1 MRKELRNAQLTNFE
15 TYLMYKDECE
25 MTASNVFSIKP
36 KDENLNLIIDIDNV
50 NNTLL
55 YDGSIAWFVDEVL
68 GLLALPYASTGRY
81 DVNDYPT
88 EIKVF
93 SRNGT
98 YRRTLKQGEFVIMYD
113 NSKKISILKYVR
125 QYAKRLANVT
135 RTIDINVDQ
144 QKTPR
149 VWKTTS
155 EKQKTLEDLLYNVKE
170 NVENVMAFEDLDL
183 NDFDCVVAPA
193 PFVADKV
200 RLEKEAIWNEFLRF
214 IGVANLTVQKK
225 ERNIKDEILASQGGT
240 IASRFNRYNP
250 RLKAIKDIKEK
261 FGIDLLLEY
270 YDGEPSSEE
279 PKENE
284 NNDNQEGVEFNV

>member
-1 MRKELRNAQLTNFE
+1 MRKELRNSQLCNID
-15 TYLMYKDECE
+15 TYMMYRDECE

-36 KDENLNLIIDIDNV
+36 KDKKIKLLIDMDNV

-55 YDGSIAWFVDEVL
+55 YNGSVAWFVDDVL
-68 GLLALPYASTGRY
+68 GLIALPYTNMGSL
-81 DVNDYPT
+81 DVNGYPT
-88 EIKVF
+88 VIDVF
-93 SRNGT
+93 GNGN
-98 YRRTLKQGEFVIMYD
+98 YHRRLHSGEFVIMFD

-125 QYAKRLANVT
+125 QYAERLASAT
-135 RTIDINVDQ
+135 RCVDVNIEQ

-149 VWKTTS
+149 IWKTTS
-155 EKQKTLEDLLYNVKE
+155 EKQKTLEDLLFNVKE

-250 RLKAIKDIKEK
+250 RLKAINDIKEK
-261 FGIDLLLEY
+261 FGIELVLEY

-279 PKENE
+279 QKENE
-284 NNDNQEGVEFNV
+284 NNDNQEGVENNV

>member
-1 MRKELRNAQLTNFE
+1 MRKQLRNAQLTNFE

-25 MTASNVFSIKP
+25 MTATNVFSIKP
-36 KDENLNLIIDIDNV
+36 KDKNLNLIIDIDNV

-68 GLLALPYASTGRY
+68 GLLALPYTSTGRY

-125 QYAKRLANVT
+125 QYAKRLANLT
-135 RTIDINVDQ
+135 RTIDIKVDQ

-155 EKQKTLEDLLYNVKE
+155 EKQKTLENLLYNVKE

-183 NDFDCVVAPA
+183 NDFDCVVATA
-193 PFVADKV
+193 PFVADKF
-200 RLEKEAIWNEFLRF
+200 RLEKEAILNEFLIF

>member
-1 MRKELRNAQLTNFE
+1 MRKELRNSQLCNID
-15 TYLMYKDECE
+15 TYMMYRDECE

-36 KDENLNLIIDIDNV
+36 KDKNQNLLIDIDNV

-55 YDGSIAWFVDEVL
+55 YNGSIAWFVDDVL
-68 GLLALPYASTGRY
+68 GLLALPYTNMGSL
-81 DVNDYPT
+81 DVNGYPT
-88 EIKVF
+88 VIDV
-93 SRNGT
+93 NGMGN
-98 YRRTLKQGEFVIMYD
+98 YHRRLHNGEFVIMFD

-125 QYAKRLANVT
+125 QYAERLASAT
-135 RTIDINVDQ
+135 RCADINVDQ

-261 FGIDLLLEY
+261 FGIDLVLEY

>member
-55 YDGSIAWFVDEVL
+55 YDGAIAWFVDEVL
-68 GLLALPYASTGRY
+68 GLLALPFSSTGKY

-88 EIKVF
+88 EIRVF

-98 YRRTLKQGEFVIMYD
+98 YRRTLHQGEFVIMYD
-113 NSKKISILKYVR
+113 NSKKISILKYIR

-240 IASRFNRYNP
+240 IASRSKTKSYKRYK
-250 RLKAIKDIKEK
+250 RKI
-261 FGIDLLLEY
+261 
-270 YDGEPSSEE
+270 
-279 PKENE
+279 
-284 NNDNQEGVEFNV
+284 

>member
-1 MRKELRNAQLTNFE
+1 MRKELRNSQLTNIE
-15 TYLMYKDECE
+15 TYMMYRDECE
-25 MTASNVFSIKP
+25 MIASNVFSIKP
-36 KDENLNLIIDIDNV
+36 KDKNINLLIDIDNV

-55 YDGSIAWFVDEVL
+55 YNGSIAWFNDDVL
-68 GLLALPYASTGRY
+68 GLLALPYTNMGSL
-81 DVNDYPT
+81 DVNGYPT
-88 EIKVF
+88 VIDV
-93 SRNGT
+93 NGMGG
-98 YRRTLKQGEFVIMYD
+98 YHRRLHKGEFVIMFD

-125 QYAKRLANVT
+125 QYAERLAQET
-135 RTIDINVDQ
+135 RTIDINVEQ

-155 EKQKTLEDLLYNVKE
+155 EKQKTLEDLLYNITE

-200 RLEKEAIWNEFLRF
+200 NDAKEKTWNEFLRF
-214 IGVANLTVQKK
+214 VGVANLTVQKK
-225 ERNIKDEILASQGGT
+225 ERNIRDEILASQGGT

-250 RLKAIKDIKEK
+250 RLKAIKDIKDVLGVE
-261 FGIDLLLEY
+261 LVLEY

-279 PKENE
+279 TKEE
-284 NNDNQEGVEFNV
+284 NQNQEGVDFNV